1 MNEFTGAAGKAG
13 SRMRLLGG
21 LTILLGLLALMTPM
35 LTGYSIILL
44 IGGLVVVAGGLR
56 MWWAFGAGSLG
67 QGLLVFALGG
77 LTLICGLA
85 LLANPLFA
93 SGLVT
98 LLMTLYF
105 IADGAAEV
113 AAGLGRRPES
123 GWGWLLFGGV
133 ISIALGIMLWRQA
146 PLAGA
151 WALGLFFGIKLIF
164 AGIMM
169 LTLGS
174 AVKAVARG

>member
-1 MNEFTGAAGKAG
+1 MSQIAEQAGKSG

-21 LTILLGLLALMTPM
+21 LTIVLGLLALLTPM

-44 IGGLVVVAGGLR
+44 IGGLVAVAGGMR
-56 MWWAFGAGSLG
+56 MFWAFNAGSLG
-67 QGLLVFALGG
+67 RGLLVFAVGG
-77 LTLICGLA
+77 LTLLCGLA

-93 SGLVT
+93 SSLVT
-98 LLMTLYF
+98 LLMTIYF

-113 AAGLGRRPES
+113 VAGLGRRPES

-133 ISIALGIMLWRQA
+133 ISIAFGIMLWRQA
-146 PLAGA
+146 PLAGP

-169 LTLGS
+169 LTIGS

>member
-105 IADGAAEV
+105 IAD
-113 AAGLGRRPES
+113 LGRRPES